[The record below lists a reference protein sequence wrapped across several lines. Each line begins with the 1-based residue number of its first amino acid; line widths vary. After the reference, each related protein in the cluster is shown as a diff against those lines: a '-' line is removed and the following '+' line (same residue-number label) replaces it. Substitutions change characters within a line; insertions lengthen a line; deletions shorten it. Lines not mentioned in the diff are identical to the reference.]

1 MVKLADIREEVFR
14 LKPHFGEVVR
24 KWGDKTLLEYY
35 GQEFSNLHE
44 PLSSVLDAIEI
55 ETSSIFGDDVG
66 LCAAASLKQEKWVNT
81 ADHHGLLC
89 HPYFYTN
96 ALARSH
102 DSIRNNSGVTVTLPF
117 GGVSLGNDSF
127 PRGFFFHD
135 AAGKEERIFFKSLK
149 ERRMP
154 ICMLLPMQ
162 REELLHEQVRSH
174 SFTLSHRAHEQL
186 DLLFANLLADE
197 RIWNQKKYSAQL
209 TRMNSV
215 LWHTLFKDTRGE
227 FVYLEIDS
235 VVQRLLLE
243 KHLVSETQIFN
254 LIFNT
259 SWRAMFVE
267 LFAGVFGSHNGE
279 SGTHLFWYID
289 YAQKTRRSLFILNN
303 SLVTKEGDVTIPIT
317 PESIAEG
324 LRTRTLM
331 PSTALTLILIHGVE
345 KLACGGGHSQLTYLS
360 TMMEKWN
367 ILLARFSQN
376 TETPNPAIYC
386 GENTLFQG
394 TSQATGKTPLSSC
407 IDILLYSSDISSFID
422 QALTETSMA
431 ATVDAMIPSLNNLSS
446 KEVSRQDYVFDIPKI
461 IIQ

>member
-1 MVKLADIREEVFR
+1 MVKLVDIREEIFR

-24 KWGDKTLLEYY
+24 RWGDKTLLEYY

-44 PLSSVLDAIEI
+44 PSSSVLDAIEI

-66 LCAAASLKQEKWVNT
+66 LRAVASLKQEKWVNT

-154 ICMLLPMQ
+154 VCMLVPMQ
-162 REELLHEQVRSH
+162 REELVHERERAHFFNVSRH
-174 SFTLSHRAHEQL
+174 AHEQL

-197 RIWNQKKYSAQL
+197 RIWNQKTYSAQL

-235 VVQRLLLE
+235 VVERLLLE

-267 LFAGVFGSHNGE
+267 LFTGVFGSHNGE

-289 YAQKTRRSLFILNN
+289 YAQKTRRSLFMHKD
-303 SLVTKEGDVTIPIT
+303 SLVTKEGDVAIPIT
-317 PESIAEG
+317 PESIAKG
-324 LRTRTLM
+324 LQTRTLM

-367 ILLARFSQN
+367 ILLSRFNQN

-394 TSQATGKTPLSSC
+394 MSQATGKTSLSSC

-422 QALTETSMA
+422 QALTETSIA
-431 ATVDAMIPSLNNLSS
+431 ATVDAMIPSLNNLYS
-446 KEVSRQDYVFDIPKI
+446 KEVFKQDYVFDIPKI